1 MSESKVKIEIYRKKT
16 LEEFSKAVS
25 EEDSLL
31 ESGSSAAAVGSISCA
46 LLLKAASVAEKESPN
61 EERVV
66 WLVRNAEILRT
77 YLLRLVDEDV
87 KCRNP
92 LKRALKEG
100 DDRRIEAA
108 RQAAVSICLEIINMM
123 GKCLEMAEEVLSYVS
138 ADKVACLEEC
148 AVLALASSRTASA
161 FLLRTA
167 ALSPDDT
174 YRYVIRR
181 ENELTIQEQENGYR
195 KIINQFFQDQIL

>member
-1 MSESKVKIEIYRKKT
+1 MGETTVKIEIYRKMT
-16 LEEFSKAVS
+16 LEEFSKTAS
-25 EEDSLL
+25 EADSLL
-31 ESGSSAAAVGSISCA
+31 ESGSSAAAVGSISSA
-46 LLLKAASVAEKESPN
+46 LLLKAASVAESEIPN
-61 EERVV
+61 EERAV

-123 GKCLEMAEEVLSYVS
+123 GKCLEMAEELLSYVS
-138 ADKVACLEEC
+138 TDKVACLSEC
-148 AVLALASSRTASA
+148 AVLALASSRTASC

-181 ENELTIQEQENGYR
+181 ENELTMQEQENAYR
-195 KIINQFFQDQIL
+195 RIMNQLFKG